1 MLYNGNYALKPISL
15 TLSKYTAL
23 IWAALKP
30 LGAWGVFAIAGID
43 GMGIPLPGAVD
54 AVLATYVF
62 NKPILAWLYVLVASV
77 GSVLGCLVLYFIG
90 YQGGEVLLRKRMS
103 PAKFERTRQ
112 SFEEHRFL
120 ALMLPAVL
128 PPPFP
133 FKIFV
138 LSAAVFEMRLPHFML
153 AIFAGR
159 LVRFGALAL
168 LTIKFGPH
176 IVTFIGMCVRHHFG
190 LILLILAV
198 AVGVV
203 FLVRRM
209 RRARAQQA
217 ALTE

>member
-1 MLYNGNYALKPISL
+1 MLYNGSYALKSLSL
-15 TLSKYTAL
+15 TLSKYTTL

-54 AVLATYVF
+54 AVLATYVY
-62 NKPILAWLYVLVASV
+62 NRPVLAWLYVLIASV
-77 GSVLGCLVLYFIG
+77 GSALGCLVLYFIG

-103 PAKFERTRQ
+103 PQKFERTRR

-120 ALMLPAVL
+120 ALMLPALL

-138 LSAAVFEMRLPHFML
+138 LSAAVFEMTLPHFLL
-153 AIFAGR
+153 AIFSGR
-159 LVRFGALAL
+159 LIRFAIISL

-176 IVTFIGMCVRHHFG
+176 IVTFIGTSVRHHFG
-190 LILLILAV
+190 MILLIV
-198 AVGVV
+198 AVLAGLGM
-203 FLVRRM
+203 LVRRM
-209 RRARAQQA
+209 RRSPQA
-217 ALTE
+217 TAAE